1 MKYELYIF
9 VCVFL
14 IILIWNYWTQK
25 RVYRSN
31 VTEVIQTLMRQAG
44 RYGVAAEQDENILI
58 RVLHAYY
65 AAGYTLAVKDIA
77 TADEIE
83 AVTGIDFKEWERKVQ
98 GIQDEATKMWVEKC
112 PQIAP
117 PRSILTQVSGE

>member
-1 MKYELYIF
+1 MNLWKKKCENQNNHSQI
-9 VCVFL
+9 
-14 IILIWNYWTQK
+14 
-25 RVYRSN
+25 
-31 VTEVIQTLMRQAG
+31 IQTLMRQAG

-65 AAGYTLAVKDIA
+65 AAGYTWAVKDIA

-83 AVTGIDFKEWERKVQ
+83 SVTGINFKEWERKVQ
-98 GIQDEATKMWVEKC
+98 EIQDNSTRLWISKC